1 MGNSL
6 SSGTIEIN
14 NFEEL
19 LEFLKPALNQAKN
32 SLSYLQNLEYW
43 LST

>member
-19 LEFLKPALNQAKN
+19 LEFAEAGVKPVSVK
-32 SLSYLQNLEYW
+32 
-43 LST
+43 